1 MPSYKKRLKKYFGFS
16 KFRKNQKKIINA
28 VLKDNKDVCAI
39 MFTGAGKSLCYQF
52 PAVFSKKTVI
62 VISPLISLMNDQNIK
77 LENSN
82 IKSVCLNSTVSDK
95 NKIKNKILKNK
106 YRLVYTTPEYIINQE
121 EFLLELYNEGN
132 LLMIAV
138 DESHCV
144 SSWGHDFRPSYKEIQ
159 KIKLLL
165 PDLPLMALTAT
176 ATPKVQKDMIDILR
190 LNNPYIVKTTFD
202 RPNLQIRLYPKDKII
217 TDLLPLVSDNKTC
230 IIYCQTRKDT
240 EKISEKL
247 SKKGIKCDAYHAG
260 LPSVQRD
267 IIQEDFI
274 YDNITCIVATIAFG
288 MGIDKTVRRVIHYG
302 VSKDMESYYQEI
314 GRAGRDGLDAEC
326 ILFYSSKDFN
336 TSSYFIN
343 KIENITYRNH
353 KMDLLSVMK
362 KFVYSNLC
370 RRQIILEYFGE
381 KYDKE
386 NCKMCDNCLDNE
398 ESIKVDFT
406 FNTILLLDTVYKTG
420 NMFGMNSIINILRGC
435 KRKNILKF
443 KLFPFYGKGSK
454 YSEKWWKI
462 FFRMIIN
469 LGFLKEKAISKGHGT
484 SIYRTNE
491 GYNFLKKICIDVN
504 KLQLKDNYEKLILPI
519 PEEMKEFY
527 QIKPVVNNSIEEN
540 QLFKLILELRKDIAK
555 RENIKPELIFS
566 DKTLY
571 KIVEEKPLDKESFL
585 KIDGVDELRCY
596 KYGKDFI
603 DLIITLND
611 FFDDNVEI
619 KQKEKRDTKEITYE
633 LFQKEKKSVKD
644 ISLLR
649 SIQTRTVEDHLV
661 SLFKKS
667 YKLDLDRL
675 GFNDDIYSTIKNVIL
690 ENKELTKLRSIK
702 DKLPK
707 KISYLHI
714 KLTLVK
720 INL

>member
-28 VLKDNKDVCAI
+28 VLKDNKDVCTI

-62 VISPLISLMNDQNIK
+62 VISPLISLMKDQTIK

-95 NKIKNKILKNK
+95 EKIKKKIIKNK

-165 PDLPLMALTAT
+165 PDIPLMALTAT
-176 ATPKVQKDMIDILR
+176 ATPKVQEDIINTLR
-190 LNNPYIVKTTFD
+190 LNDPYIVKTTFD
-202 RPNLQIRLYPKDKII
+202 RPNLKIRLYPKDKII

-240 EKISEKL
+240 EKISQKL
-247 SKKGIKCDAYHAG
+247 SQKGIKCDAYHAG
-260 LPSVQRD
+260 LASVQRD

-314 GRAGRDGLDAEC
+314 GRAGRDGLEAEC
-326 ILFYSSKDFN
+326 ILFHGGADFN

-353 KMDLLSVMK
+353 KMDLLSTMK
-362 KFVYSNLC
+362 KYVYSNEC
-370 RRQIILEYFGE
+370 RRKLILEYFGE
-381 KYDKE
+381 SYKNE
-386 NCKMCDNCLDNE
+386 NCKMCDNCLNTND
-398 ESIKVDFT
+398 SLKVDFT
-406 FNTILLLDTVYKTG
+406 FDTILLLDAVYKTG

-435 KRKNILKF
+435 KRKNIIKF

-454 YSEKWWKI
+454 HSEKWWKI

-469 LGFLKEKAISKGHGT
+469 QGFLKEKAISKGHGT
-484 SIYRTNE
+484 SIYRSNK
-491 GYNFLKKICIDVN
+491 GFDFLKNICIDVN
-504 KLQLKDNYEKLILPI
+504 KLQLKKNYEKLYLNVPD
-519 PEEMKEFY
+519 EMRDFY
-527 QIKPVVNNSIEEN
+527 EVKVKKNNSLEED
-540 QLFKLILELRKDIAK
+540 QLFKLLLELRKDISK
-555 RENIKPELIFS
+555 KENIKPSLIFN

-571 KIVEEKPLDKESFL
+571 EMVKLKPTNQEEFL
-585 KIDGVDELRCY
+585 NIDGVDKLRCQ
-596 KYGKDFI
+596 KYGSDFI
-603 DLIITLND
+603 ELILTISD
-611 FFDDNVEI
+611 FFDEPI
-619 KQKEKRDTKEITYE
+619 ISKKEKKNTKEVTYE
-633 LFQKEKKSVKD
+633 LFQNNKKSVKE
-644 ISLLR
+644 ISILR
-649 SIQTRTVEDHLV
+649 NIQTRTVEDHLV

-675 GFNDDIYSTIKNVIL
+675 GFDDNVYNIIKDTLKNNEDDL
-690 ENKELTKLRSIK
+690 KLKSIK
-702 DKLPK
+702 DRLPK
-707 KISYLHI
+707 SISYLHI

-720 INL
+720 MKI